1 MRLGRLGPPVPN
13 GRNLRLRP
21 GDVVTVRRGSA
32 RVSLPGGGHLDLREA
47 SSVRFSGGPVLEAGD
62 LLVQSASTPVR
73 VDGGIA
79 DLTVAGAARLS
90 HGLALDVGTYKGQTT
105 VSSGRTLTV
114 GWLRQVT
121 IPSVGVAP
129 EPVPLRLSASDPW
142 DTQFLGQAI
151 DLTSE
156 LDSRSSYV
164 NANAQSGT
172 GSATFYQR
180 ALHPLASDVS
190 FDDAL
195 LKSASPAGAPAPGDA
210 LVAASIALSGAGPF
224 DNRWHA
230 VFDLRAQGAQWGV
243 VVLDQRADP
252 TKVLGLLDGAVTTSA
267 VTPTIAVL
275 AESAP
280 GPEPTVANPAVTAP
294 GAIPTTTSTAPK
306 GTRRTTTTTSPP
318 RTSPTQP
325 PPTVPLTVPTIPQP
339 QSSPPTPTPTPIPTP
354 PPPLAPILDPVVG
367 IMHSLGLG
375 GS

>member
-1 MRLGRLGPPVPN
+1 MQVGRLGRPVPN
-13 GRNLRLRP
+13 GRNLRLRA
-21 GDVVTVRRGSA
+21 GDVVTVKRGSA
-32 RVSLPGGGHLDLREA
+32 RVSLPGGGRVDLREA
-47 SSVRFSGGPVLEAGD
+47 TTVRFSGGPVLEAGD
-62 LLVQSASTPVR
+62 LLVQSASAPVR

-79 DLTVAGAARLS
+79 DLSVAGTARVS

-105 VSSGRTLTV
+105 VSAGRTVTV

-129 EPVPLRLSASDPW
+129 DPVPLRLSASDPW

-172 GSATFYQR
+172 SSAVFYRR

-210 LVAASIALSGAGPF
+210 LVAASIALSGPGTL

-230 VFDLRAQGAQWGV
+230 VFDLRAQGAQWGI

-252 TKVLGLLDGAVTTSA
+252 AKVLGLLDGAVTTSA
-267 VTPTIAVL
+267 VAPTLAVL

-280 GPEPTVANPAVTAP
+280 GPVPAVNPPPVTTP
-294 GAIPTTTSTAPK
+294 GVTSTTGSTVPK
-306 GTRRTTTTTSPP
+306 GTRRTTTTTAPP
-318 RTSPTQP
+318 RTPTTQP
-325 PPTVPLTVPTIPQP
+325 PPTVPLTIPTVP
-339 QSSPPTPTPTPIPTP
+339 QSQPPSPTP

-367 IMHSLGLG
+367 IMRSLGLG
-375 GS
+375 GG